1 MWITPLCPRF
11 AFVKLSV
18 AKASLPHCNCPSD
31 SRVYAAAGG
40 EQTRGEG
47 GGWGVTSEKKGGLGA
62 GGSGRR
68 DVARAKGRMR
78 AVIYRLWV

>member
-47 GGWGVTSEKKGGLGA
+47 GGWGVTGEKKRGA
-62 GGSGRR
+62 GGRWKWAEGCSESQRKNESGN
-68 DVARAKGRMR
+68 
-78 AVIYRLWV
+78 L